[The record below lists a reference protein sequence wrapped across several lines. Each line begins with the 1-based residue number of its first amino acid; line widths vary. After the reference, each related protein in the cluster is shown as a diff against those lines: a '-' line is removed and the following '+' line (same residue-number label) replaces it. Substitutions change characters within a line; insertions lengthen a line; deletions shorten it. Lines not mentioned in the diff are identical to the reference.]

1 MKFFCLLE
9 ASMGHGGAELLCK
22 YTFILGRSE
31 GEELAVNGGGSWPR
45 FTAQQG
51 RSTTVLQAPPCLHQQ
66 RAELPP
72 KARQLRQ
79 PESGGDST
87 LSVLLKLKE
96 IDCIREVGGRS
107 DYRI

>member
-1 MKFFCLLE
+1 LLE

-51 RSTTVLQAPPCLHQQ
+51 RSTTVLQARCISSERSCL
-66 RAELPP
+66 RKLA
-72 KARQLRQ
+72 
-79 PESGGDST
+79 SSDSQNLEEIV
-87 LSVLLKLKE
+87 LSPF
-96 IDCIREVGGRS
+96 C
-107 DYRI
+107 